1 MASVKKFEDL
11 EVWKKARLLCLEIHV
26 IADKECFN
34 RDYGLIKQIKRSSG
48 SIMDN
53 IAEGFERNGNNEFI
67 QYLSISKGSAGEV
80 RSQLYRALDNK
91 YINKETFDILYA
103 ESEEVSKMI
112 GGLIKYL
119 KNTSFKGVKFNNRN

>member
-1 MASVKKFEDL
+1 MASVNKFEDL

>member
-1 MASVKKFEDL
+1 M
-11 EVWKKARLLCLEIHV
+11 
-26 IADKECFN
+26 
-34 RDYGLIKQIKRSSG
+34 
-48 SIMDN
+48 
-53 IAEGFERNGNNEFI
+53 
-67 QYLSISKGSAGEV
+67 SKGSAGEV